1 MIKFDRR
8 LLIILTLLISSCSS
22 LEVLKQSYKNF
33 SAPLAPP
40 MDESYVVQP
49 GDSIWSISINLNLD
63 AEELIQN
70 NNLKK
75 PYTIY
80 PKQKLTL
87 SGNFSKIHSIQKSEA
102 ITWHHPLGKGLKV
115 AIKEDS
121 WLIFKEPK
129 GLPIHSINVGK
140 VVVSGPDIPGY
151 GNLVMISHPDGYLSL
166 YAHCDKIFVE
176 QGDDVRKG
184 AMIAHIGNSEA
195 AYPMLRFQLRKNG
208 KPVKAE
214 KLNSLF

>member
-1 MIKFDRR
+1 MIKFNTKI
-8 LLIILTLLISSCSS
+8 LIILILITSSCSS
-22 LEVLKQSYKNF
+22 IDSLRQSYKNIYP
-33 SAPLAPP
+33 SSN
-40 MDESYVVQP
+40 ESYIVQQ
-49 GDSIWSISINLNLD
+49 GDSIWSIAINFNLD
-63 AEELIQN
+63 SDLLIKN

-80 PKQKLTL
+80 PNQELL
-87 SGNFSKIHSIQKSEA
+87 ISGAIGKSNLKEQSQP
-102 ITWHHPLGKGLKV
+102 IEWHHPLGEKSKIALK
-115 AIKEDS
+115 DNS

-129 GLPIHSINVGK
+129 GAPIHSINLGK

-176 QGDDVRKG
+176 QGDEVTKG
-184 AMIAHIGNSEA
+184 AMIAQLGNSEA

>member
-33 SAPLAPP
+33 SAPLVPP

-102 ITWHHPLGKGLKV
+102 IAWHHPLGKGLKV

-129 GLPIHSINVGK
+129 GLPIHSIHVGK

-176 QGDDVRKG
+176 QGDDVTKG

>member
-87 SGNFSKIHSIQKSEA
+87 SGNVSKIHSIQKSEA
-102 ITWHHPLGKGLKV
+102 IAWHHPLGKGLKV

>member
-33 SAPLAPP
+33 SAPP

-63 AEELIQN
+63 AEVLIKN

-80 PKQKLTL
+80 PKQKLAL
-87 SGNFSKIHSIQKSEA
+87 SGNFSKIHSIKKPEA
-102 ITWHHPLGKGLKV
+102 ITWHHPLGQGSKV
-115 AIKEDS
+115 ALKDDS
-121 WLIFKEPK
+121 WLIFKDPK
-129 GLPIHSINVGK
+129 GLPIHSIHIGK

-176 QGDDVRKG
+176 QGDDVGKG
-184 AMIAHIGNSEA
+184 TMIAHLGNSEA

-208 KPVKAE
+208 KPINAD
-214 KLNSLF
+214 KLDSLF

>member
-1 MIKFDRR
+1 MIKFDTR

-33 SAPLAPP
+33 SAPLVPP

-49 GDSIWSISINLNLD
+49 GDSIWSISVNLNLD
-63 AEELIQN
+63 AEELIKN

-87 SGNFSKIHSIQKSEA
+87 SGNVSKIHSIQKSEA
-102 ITWHHPLGKGLKV
+102 IAWHHPLGKGLKV

-129 GLPIHSINVGK
+129 GLPIHSIHVGK